1 MNLYIAAVVLIDCI
15 CMYVQNKY
23 DIQKICACE
32 ITDDRNAQRVVFRII
47 RVGKEDGAYK
57 HLDFEAPVAM
67 ASEW

>member
-1 MNLYIAAVVLIDCI
+1 
-15 CMYVQNKY
+15 MYVQNKY

-67 ASEW
+67 ASE